1 MWLGLHAATANTDG
15 RSVPAGFSSDR
26 VCACE
31 MIVLLVPFA
40 IAFLSALL
48 LTPLVSR
55 FARRFGFVDVPR
67 EPKHVHHTPIPR
79 LGGAA
84 LFFPFLVA
92 VLLTLLLPVERKDP
106 LEIHRLTG
114 LLIGSAVVF
123 GLGVWDDRRELGPLP
138 QFAVQFVAAA
148 IAVYFGITIWE
159 IANPFGG
166 MMTFGP
172 AVAVAFTLFW
182 LMGMMNTVNWLDGLD
197 GLAGGVTVIAS
208 VLLFAHSYRLGQYS
222 VSILPLALAGC
233 VLGFLP
239 FNFHPAK
246 VFLGTSGAVFL
257 GFALG
262 SLAIIGGAKMATAL
276 LVMGIPIL
284 DVGWQI
290 IDRLRLGRSPLL
302 GDRGHLHHRLLD
314 LGLSQRR
321 VVLFFYLLCA
331 AFGGLALVLASG
343 LHKLLA
349 LLVMGVV
356 ALVVLIALAR
366 RS

>member
-1 MWLGLHAATANTDG
+1 M
-15 RSVPAGFSSDR
+15 
-26 VCACE
+26 
-31 MIVLLVPFA
+31 MIIVLPFVV
-40 IAFLSALL
+40 AFLGALL

-84 LFFPFLVA
+84 LFLPFLFAVA
-92 VLLTLLLPVERKDP
+92 LTLLLPVERQDP
-106 LEIHRLTG
+106 MEMHRLTG
-114 LLIGSAVVF
+114 LLLGSAIVF

-148 IAVYFGITIWE
+148 IAVYFGITISE

-166 MMTFGP
+166 VIAFGP

-197 GLAGGVTVIAS
+197 GLAGGVAVIAS

-246 VFLGTSGAVFL
+246 VFMGTSGAVFL

-284 DVGWQI
+284 DVAWQI
-290 IDRLRLGRSPLL
+290 INRLRLGRSPLL

-321 VVLFFYLLCA
+321 VVLLFYLLCA
-331 AFGGLALVLASG
+331 AFGALALVLASG

-349 LLVMGVV
+349 LLAMGVV
-356 ALVVLIALAR
+356 ALVVLFALAR

>member
-1 MWLGLHAATANTDG
+1 M
-15 RSVPAGFSSDR
+15 DR
-26 VCACE
+26 WYVCAGRTPYRVGASE
-31 MIVLLVPFA
+31 MITLLLPFA
-40 IAFLSALL
+40 VAFLGALF

-55 FARRFGFVDVPR
+55 VARRFGFVDVPR

-84 LFFPFLVA
+84 LFLPFVAA
-92 VLLTLLLPVERKDP
+92 VLLTFLLPVERKDP
-106 LEIHRLTG
+106 LEVHRLTG
-114 LLIGSAVVF
+114 LLLGSAIVF
-123 GLGVWDDRRELGPLP
+123 LLGVWDDKRELGPVP
-138 QFAVQFVAAA
+138 QFAVQLVAAVVA
-148 IAVYFGITIWE
+148 LYFGITIGE

-166 MMTFGP
+166 VMVFGP
-172 AVAVAFTLFW
+172 LVAVVFTLFW
-182 LMGMMNTVNWLDGLD
+182 LVGMMNTVNWLDGLD

-208 VLLFAHSYRLGQYS
+208 VLLFVHSYRLGQYS

-262 SLAIIGGAKMATAL
+262 SLAVIGGAKMATAL

-290 IDRLRLGRSPLL
+290 INRLRLGRSPLL

-343 LHKLLA
+343 LQKLLA
-349 LLVMGVV
+349 LLIMGAV
-356 ALVVLIALAR
+356 ALVVLFTLAR